1 MSLADVKS
9 ALLRIR
15 PYLSSVVLSYAE
27 IFFIEKRGV
36 GLLLLIATFV
46 NPNVAFAALLATLFT
61 LLFAMLIRMEPEYLE
76 NGFYIY
82 NPLLVG
88 MSIGFLFKLTMMS
101 VFLICVASV
110 LTFLIT
116 VVLHTLFSTYLVPI
130 LSLPFAIVSSIVY
143 LAALN
148 YSNLFVETLYSHSFL
163 LNGGFLL
170 PVWLEAFFKSTGT
183 ILFLPNVWVGGLFF
197 LLLALHSR
205 IMALLAAGGFF
216 FGAFLHAQLG
226 GSFIHA
232 LQNPY
237 AFNYILVAVALGSI
251 FLVPGIRSYLI
262 ALLGVGI
269 SVLLVDATSIFWT
282 LYKIPVFTL
291 PFNLTVISFLFVLR
305 LLRFREFAYVIKK
318 SPENTLGY
326 YLMSLFRFKS
336 NEVSIFLP
344 FSGKW
349 HVYQAFDDVW
359 THRGKW
365 RYAYDFVIQDDR
377 GETYRN
383 EGLKLEDYYAYRK
396 PVFSPVSGF
405 VVEAMDTLPDN
416 PVGEVDNLHNWG
428 NYIILSAGGI
438 YVEISHLAQHSLKV
452 KKGDYVEAGQIVALC
467 GNSGYSPQP
476 HIHIQVQE
484 SPYLG
489 SKTIPFC
496 FVAYLGDKKIHF
508 YERPKKGEAVAS
520 FSADKS
526 LDTRLSFVLDQRC
539 EFDVFQ
545 NGSKIDRMRL
555 TVGMDRFSGKFYF
568 EDEGGSRLF
577 FAKSY
582 GVFYFYDF
590 AGRDES
596 YLKRLFVAAPRIVL
610 IGNEAVEWED
620 LLTPR
625 IVYGGFKK
633 SVMMFL
639 SSFWSRPFLYR
650 GVWRKEGDTIQG
662 EIEIGGENV
671 TTSVTIDRVH
681 GFDSIEVQ
689 NLTIR
694 RRR

>member
-1 MSLADVKS
+1 MSFSDAKS
-9 ALLRIR
+9 TAKRLK
-15 PYLSSVVLSYAE
+15 PYLSSVALSYAE
-27 IFFIEKRGV
+27 ILFVENRAV
-36 GLLLLIATFV
+36 GILLLIVTFI
-46 NPNVAFAALLATLFT
+46 NPNVALGALLAILFT
-61 LLFAMLIRMEPEYLE
+61 LLFAILIRVEPEYLE
-76 NGFYIY
+76 NGFFIY

-88 MSIGFLFKLTMMS
+88 MSIGFLFKLTLMS
-101 VFLICVASV
+101 VFLIGVASV

-116 VVLHTLFSTYLVPI
+116 VVLHTLLSVYLVPI

-148 YSNLFVETLYSHSFL
+148 YSNLFVESLYSHSFL
-163 LNGGFLL
+163 LSSGLML
-170 PVWLEAFFKSTGT
+170 PVWMETFLKSLGT
-183 ILFLPNVWVGGLFF
+183 ILFLPNIWVGALIF
-197 LLLALHSR
+197 LLLAWHSR
-205 IMALLAAGGFF
+205 IMMLLAVGGFF
-216 FGAFLHAQLG
+216 FGSFLHAQLG
-226 GSFIHA
+226 GSFLHA

-251 FLVPGIRSYLI
+251 FLVPGIRSYFI

-326 YLMSLFRFKS
+326 YLMNLFRFKS
-336 NEVSIFLP
+336 SEVGIFLP
-344 FSGKW
+344 FSGRW

-377 GETYRN
+377 GETFKN
-383 EGLKLEDYYAYRK
+383 EGLELEDYYAYRK
-396 PVFSPVSGF
+396 PVLSPVSGF
-405 VVEAMDTLPDN
+405 VVEAMDSLPDN
-416 PVGEVDNLHNWG
+416 PIGEVDNLHNWG
-428 NYIILSAGGI
+428 NYIILSAGGV
-438 YVEISHLAQHSLKV
+438 YVEISHLAQYSLKV
-452 KKGDYVEAGQIVALC
+452 KKGDYIEAGQIVALC

-476 HIHIQVQE
+476 HIHVQVQE

-489 SKTIPFC
+489 SKTLPFN
-496 FVAYLGDKKIHF
+496 FVAYLGGSRIHF
-508 YERPKKGEAVAS
+508 HDRPKKGESVAS

-526 LDTRLSFVLDQRC
+526 LDTRLSFVLDQKC
-539 EFDVFQ
+539 EFDLYEE
-545 NGSKIDRMRL
+545 GEKRGGMTI

-590 AGRDES
+590 VGNDSS
-596 YLKRLFVAAPRIVL
+596 YLKKIFVAAPRIAL
-610 IGNEAVEWED
+610 IGNETVEWED
-620 LLTPR
+620 MLTPR
-625 IVYGGFKK
+625 ILFGGMKK
-633 SVMMFL
+633 SVLMFL
-639 SSFWSRPFLYR
+639 SSFWSRPFLYT
-650 GVWRKEGDTIQG
+650 GVWRKEGDTIRG
-662 EIEIGGENV
+662 EIAVGREKIK
-671 TTSVTIDRVH
+671 TSVTIDRIH
-681 GFDSIEVQ
+681 GFGSIEVE